1 MDDLNL
7 NFDLDIS
14 QLSAVD
20 LQRLGV
26 TVAQVRA
33 VYADPLTTIP
43 PNRNSPYPAV
53 FQVFGFTGTHQFLFV
68 ALAYDESTRKLTALA
83 VRVADDL
90 VEIRQLI
97 CPPILS

>member
-1 MDDLNL
+1 MDDL

-14 QLSAVD
+14 QLSGVD

-33 VYADPLTTIP
+33 VFADPLATIP
-43 PNRNSPYPAV
+43 PERGSPHPDV
-53 FQVFGFTGTHQFLFV
+53 FQFFGFAASHRFLFV
-68 ALAYDESTRKLTALA
+68 ALTYDDRTRKLTALA

-90 VEIRQLI
+90 TEIRSLL
-97 CPPILS
+97 CPAGVS